1 MKDCSFSNKLGKI
14 SPRKSFLSWGNF
26 FRFVSLVGVFSLSIG
41 IISCGGSGGEEPGIA
56 APDASL
62 ANVDFNEEF
71 SGGETTVF
79 IDSADFSFSSPAT
92 NLEQSQKTRF
102 FVGNSFFETN
112 WVIAPA
118 STTGVDGLGPV
129 FNSKSCSG
137 CHFKDGRGKPPT
149 NADEIFLGLLL
160 RLSVPG
166 TTAQG
171 GPVPVPHYGL
181 QLNHRGIAGVAGE
194 ATPVVTYEENI
205 GSYAD
210 GRPYTLLNPTYE
222 IVNPQFGDLPED
234 LLISPRVAPQM
245 IGMGLL
251 ENIPESA
258 ILFNADPNDINGD
271 GISGKPNY
279 VWSSE
284 DGRTELGRFGWKAN
298 VATVAEQV
306 AGAFLGDVGITSR
319 IFPDENCEVGQVD
332 CIAAPSGGSPDISD
346 GSLDDTIFY
355 TQTLAVPA
363 RRNWTDETV
372 LRGKK
377 LFTDMKCAQ
386 CHTPQFQTGV
396 NSTIPQLSNQSIR
409 PYTDLLLHDMG
420 EGLADGRPDFFAT
433 GREWRTPPLWG
444 IGLVE
449 TVNKHTRFMHDGR
462 ARSLE
467 EAILWHG
474 GEAKS
479 SQESFRNASR
489 AEREALV
496 KFLKSL

>member
-1 MKDCSFSNKLGKI
+1 MSKISPSSLLEKI
-14 SPRKSFLSWGNF
+14 SPRKKSLSWGNF
-26 FRFVSLVGVFSLSIG
+26 FRVASIASIACLSLGVV
-41 IISCGGSGGEEPGIA
+41 SCGGSEEGQPSLE
-56 APDASL
+56 APNADL
-62 ANVDFNEEF
+62 AEIELNEEF
-71 SGGETTVF
+71 SGGDTTVF
-79 IDSADFSFSSPAT
+79 IDSADFSFSSPAA
-92 NLEQSQKTRF
+92 NLTTDQKTRF
-102 FVGNSFFETN
+102 FIGNSFFETN

-149 NADEIFLGLLL
+149 KADEIFLGLLL
-160 RLSVPG
+160 RISVTG
-166 TTAQG
+166 STDQG

-181 QLNHRGIAGVAGE
+181 QLNHRGIPGVAGE
-194 ATPVVTYEENI
+194 ATPVLSYEEVI
-205 GSYAD
+205 DHYAD
-210 GRPYTLLNPTYE
+210 GRPYTLLKPTYE
-222 IVNPQFGDLPED
+222 IIDPQFGDLPED

-251 ENIPESA
+251 ENIPESS
-258 ILFNADPNDINGD
+258 ILQNADTTDINGD

-284 DGRTELGRFGWKAN
+284 ESRAMLGRFGWKSN

-306 AGAFLGDVGITSR
+306 AGAFLGDIGITSR
-319 IFPDENCEVGQVD
+319 IFPDENCEVGQTD

-346 GSLDDTIFY
+346 GSLEDTIFY

-363 RRNWTDETV
+363 RRNWTDEGV

-377 LFTDMKCAQ
+377 LFGDMKCAL
-386 CHTPQFQTGV
+386 CHIPQFETGL
-396 NSTIPQLSNQSIR
+396 NPSIPQLSNQVIH

-420 EGLADGRPDFFAT
+420 EGLADGRPDFFAS

-474 GEAKS
+474 GEAKA
-479 SQESFRNASR
+479 SQEAFRNAR
-489 AEREALV
+489 KAERDAII
-496 KFLKSL
+496 KFLNSL